1 MGIFG
6 AAKKGFGM
14 LGKNKKV
21 SSTITSVN
29 PAKNLSTK
37 RSIQDKVVAAIDKG
51 TKEGLKGATPSPHIK
66 QLSSKSK
73 NVESKKL
80 KNISYTY
87 DDIVAQNKKL
97 KRKVIGAGAGAIG
110 GIVGAHVAA
119 KHKFPKYKKFSE
131 RNITIK
137 DGKIKLVP
145 YKKK

>member
-1 MGIFG
+1 MGVFG
-6 AAKKGFGM
+6 IAKKGFGM
-14 LGKNKKV
+14 LGKK
-21 SSTITSVN
+21 SGTIKSV
-29 PAKNLSTK
+29 PIAKHLTTK
-37 RSIQDKVVAAIDKG
+37 REIQDRVVKAIDKG
-51 TKEGLKGATPSPHIK
+51 TKEALKGATPSPHIK

-119 KHKFPKYKKFSE
+119 KHKFPKYKKVMESD
-131 RNITIK
+131 ITIK
-137 DGKIKLVP
+137 DGKLGLKP
-145 YKKK
+145 RKKK